1 MSADGKPSHGRTRIV
16 SDSARKRNRKEV
28 LANYNK
34 TRINIG
40 PQHNLDGIEGS
51 FESTNS
57 YWGVKISAIAHVV
70 WILGHE
76 KWTILGDKLQ
86 TKNNENIRFIFMFGG
101 KY

>member
-1 MSADGKPSHGRTRIV
+1 MKIKQNGWTFRNLVGEKMSAGGKPVCSHMRILT
-16 SDSARKRNRKEV
+16 DSAQKRNRKEV

-57 YWGVKISAIAHVV
+57 Y
-70 WILGHE
+70 
-76 KWTILGDKLQ
+76 
-86 TKNNENIRFIFMFGG
+86 
-101 KY
+101 